1 MDKDQILIEAQKLAN
16 FGYYGLDLKTGIWE
30 SSDYLDDM
38 LEIDNSY
45 NKNIEG
51 WLNLVVEDER
61 EKMRNYMF
69 DHVIKNGKPFDKEY
83 KILTAKT
90 NKLLVLQGN
99 GKVITDDEGNAV
111 TLMGTIQNITNRKNI
126 ELDLKNS
133 KERLELALQG
143 SNDGIFDWNI
153 ATDELYFSP
162 RWKSI
167 IGYEDHEIE
176 NKTGVWQQFLH
187 PDDKTRTLK
196 NVSDFI
202 SGNVKRYQIEFRML
216 HKNGNW
222 VNILSRAF
230 LLKDEEGSPLRLVGV
245 HTDVTELRNKEKQLK
260 EVNRKLDNA
269 RLLALENEE
278 RYRILSD
285 STNEGVFISE
295 NDLCIG
301 QNRAA
306 GELFGYTDEE
316 AIGKPLIRHIAP
328 PFRELVVKNAEK
340 SYSKA
345 YEIVAVKRNGITF
358 PCEIQSKRMRIND
371 KDFQITVFRD
381 LSERKA
387 ALLEIRKSKEKLEN
401 QNIELKKAKEKAEQN
416 DNLKSAFLANISH
429 EIRTPL
435 NGILGFA
442 QILNSGSIEEGELKY
457 FSEIIMNSG
466 KHLLHLIDDV
476 IEISKIDAGIIKLE
490 YESVDVHKVLNEL
503 FLIFNSRINELQ
515 SKKIDLIISKESNDD
530 SFYFQT
536 DKTKFKQ
543 VFFNLL
549 DNAVK
554 YTEKGHIKFGYHTDV
569 EKIVFFVEDTG
580 TGIPADKKDQVF
592 LRFIRGEDHVKDKI
606 RGTGLGLA
614 ISKAIVNKMNGSVDL
629 ASEVGVGSVFSF
641 SLPLIK
647 TKKNNEKDNPQKQNI
662 MENIK
667 KLSDKFILI
676 AEDDNFNYLFLNKL
690 LAKQGLNTL
699 RAKNGKEAIDLCNNT
714 KDIFLVLMDIRM
726 PVMNGLEAASLIK
739 ETNPDMLIIA
749 QTAYAMHEDKQK
761 CFDAG
766 CDEYISKPIN
776 IEELLYK
783 ISLLLDKQKIK

>member
-328 PFRELVVKNAEK
+328 PFRELVVKNA
-340 SYSKA
+340 
-345 YEIVAVKRNGITF
+345 N
-358 PCEIQSKRMRIND
+358 
-371 KDFQITVFRD
+371 
-381 LSERKA
+381 
-387 ALLEIRKSKEKLEN
+387 
-401 QNIELKKAKEKAEQN
+401 
-416 DNLKSAFLANISH
+416 
-429 EIRTPL
+429 
-435 NGILGFA
+435 
-442 QILNSGSIEEGELKY
+442 
-457 FSEIIMNSG
+457 
-466 KHLLHLIDDV
+466 
-476 IEISKIDAGIIKLE
+476 
-490 YESVDVHKVLNEL
+490 
-503 FLIFNSRINELQ
+503 
-515 SKKIDLIISKESNDD
+515 
-530 SFYFQT
+530 
-536 DKTKFKQ
+536 
-543 VFFNLL
+543 
-549 DNAVK
+549 
-554 YTEKGHIKFGYHTDV
+554 
-569 EKIVFFVEDTG
+569 TG
-580 TGIPADKKDQVF
+580 
-592 LRFIRGEDHVKDKI
+592 
-606 RGTGLGLA
+606 
-614 ISKAIVNKMNGSVDL
+614 
-629 ASEVGVGSVFSF
+629 
-641 SLPLIK
+641 
-647 TKKNNEKDNPQKQNI
+647 
-662 MENIK
+662 
-667 KLSDKFILI
+667 
-676 AEDDNFNYLFLNKL
+676 YLFNH
-690 LAKQGLNTL
+690 NFW
-699 RAKNGKEAIDLCNNT
+699 R
-714 KDIFLVLMDIRM
+714 
-726 PVMNGLEAASLIK
+726 S
-739 ETNPDMLIIA
+739 
-749 QTAYAMHEDKQK
+749 H
-761 CFDAG
+761 
-766 CDEYISKPIN
+766 
-776 IEELLYK
+776 
-783 ISLLLDKQKIK
+783 